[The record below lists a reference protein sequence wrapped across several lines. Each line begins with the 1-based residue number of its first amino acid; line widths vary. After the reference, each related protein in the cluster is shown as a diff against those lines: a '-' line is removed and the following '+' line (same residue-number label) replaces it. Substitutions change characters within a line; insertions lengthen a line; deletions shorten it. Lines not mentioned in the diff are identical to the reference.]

1 MTNTDRKASQCTQ
14 GFSERKVTTQTC
26 VFCNGPHTPTNCH
39 TVRDP
44 KQRLEIVRQNKLC
57 FNCLER
63 HRVSHSAILNI
74 AVETAHVNITLAYAV
89 AQRTCQINSQQLAV
103 HQFNN
108 LQTVQQSSQ
117 VRIPKLLQLTQQLLM
132 QLLLLTVMEHSPH
145 WHPQTLN
152 TQ

>member
-1 MTNTDRKASQCTQ
+1 M
-14 GFSERKVTTQTC
+14 
-26 VFCNGPHTPTNCH
+26 
-39 TVRDP
+39 
-44 KQRLEIVRQNKLC
+44 
-57 FNCLER
+57 
-63 HRVSHSAILNI
+63 SHSAILNI